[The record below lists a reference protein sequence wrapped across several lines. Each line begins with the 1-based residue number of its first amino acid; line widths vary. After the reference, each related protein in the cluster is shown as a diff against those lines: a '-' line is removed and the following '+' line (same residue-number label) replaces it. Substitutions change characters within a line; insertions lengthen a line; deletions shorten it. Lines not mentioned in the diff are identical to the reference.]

1 MVKANEFLE
10 MYGAKIKNISSSQ
23 AAKLR
28 IKGGVEVVS
37 LSNGKFAAAGIK
49 EGFIITGINQQ
60 RIYDI
65 QDMKALLQNIK
76 NGGIYIEGIYPNGI
90 EAYYAFGI

>member
-1 MVKANEFLE
+1 MVKANEFIE
-10 MYGAKIKNISSSQ
+10 IYGAKIKNLSSSK

-37 LSNGKFAAAGIK
+37 LTQGKFKSAGIK
-49 EGFIITGINQQ
+49 EGFIITGVNQQ
-60 RIYDI
+60 RVYDI
-65 QDMKALLQNIK
+65 QDMKALLQNVK